1 MSKQSTLAS
10 LALNRK
16 AAQQPSQSMREFF
29 ERADVRALQDVQKRN
44 HPASP
49 EHKRATAEIERLGNA
64 IGAGEYFNH
73 TTLSISPL

>member
-29 ERADVRALQDVQKRN
+29 AREDVRALQDVQKRN
-44 HPASP
+44 HPDSP
-49 EHKRATAEIERLGNA
+49 EHKRATAEMERLAGL
-64 IGAGEYFNH
+64 IGAKAYFQ
-73 TTLSISPL
+73 PDDA